1 MAIIEVQNLTKEF
14 QLGQFR
20 SLKQTLLG
28 TAGRLMGRPVE
39 RTRRFNAL
47 SDVSFS
53 VEPGEVLGI
62 IGENGAGKSTLLKLL
77 AGISR
82 PTSGSIRVNG
92 RVAPLIEVGAGL
104 IGDLTGRENIYL
116 NGSILGLSRETI
128 RAKFDEIVAFAEL
141 EEFIDTPVKRYS
153 SGMQVRLGFSIAT
166 IVDAEILIV
175 DEVLAVGDL
184 AFQRKC
190 FDRMENMIKNQGR
203 TVLFVSHNLRQVERI
218 CSRTILLDH
227 GKVLADG
234 PSSEVCNL
242 FYERSDERVQSTTA
256 SRRELHETGDVEL
269 VDVSLVD
276 AEGSKTDSIEY
287 GDSLNLAIVY
297 KANTEL
303 EKPHFGIGI
312 HTTDFLYLATHIT
325 EDQFTDT
332 TLGPGVHKIHCSIV
346 AFPFLPGVYSIRLGM
361 SVGDMTVPVFY
372 AENVL
377 SFQVTLKSG
386 LRSQAMQE
394 GFVELNAR
402 WNLETS
408 ARNDNFLLPEGK
420 KSVAG

>member
-1 MAIIEVQNLTKEF
+1 MAIIDVQNLTKEF

-39 RTRRFNAL
+39 RAKRFNAL

-82 PTSGSIRVNG
+82 PTSGYIRVNG

-190 FDRMENMIKNQGR
+190 FDRMEEMIKHQGR

-218 CSRTILLDH
+218 CSRVMILDH
-227 GKVLADG
+227 GTVVADG
-234 PSSEVCNL
+234 PPIEVCNL
-242 FYERSDERVQSTTA
+242 FFERSDQKITRQRAASTRGRYE
-256 SRRELHETGDVEL
+256 SSGEVEL
-269 VDVSLVD
+269 LDIAVLDGRGERLENVPYRSDMRVSILYRTH
-276 AEGSKTDSIEY
+276 AP
-287 GDSLNLAIVY
+287 LA
-297 KANTEL
+297 
-303 EKPHFGIGI
+303 KPVFGVGI
-312 HTTDFLYLATHIT
+312 HSTDFVYLATNQSIGQID
-325 EDQFTDT
+325 EE
-332 TLGPGVHKIHCSIV
+332 LIPPGTYRVDCTFKSL
-346 AFPFLPGVYSIRLGM
+346 PLLPGSYALRAGIA
-361 SVGDMTVPVFY
+361 VGEMFSAAFY
-372 AENVL
+372 GESL
-377 SFQVTLKSG
+377 YTFQVVD
-386 LRSQAMQE
+386 RSVNRAFAVNE
-394 GFVELNAR
+394 GFFAVDADWCFANAD
-402 WNLETS
+402 EFQQS
-408 ARNDNFLLPEGK
+408 P
-420 KSVAG
+420 SVTAVA